1 MAKLYGAVPPLTVIT
16 AFYALPTVA
25 GGKCADIAIGCA
37 GLLLALEGVPTL
49 SKEHAL
55 VRAIND

>member
-1 MAKLYGAVPPLTVIT
+1 VIT
-16 AFYALPTVA
+16 ALYALPTVA

-37 GLLLALEGVPTL
+37 GLLLALEGVPTF
-49 SKEHAL
+49 SEERAL